1 MFGRTCTQTETK
13 SIHLT
18 TDLGLYFHYMI
29 RNVDKYQFECF
40 TVHVLFF
47 FQFFLIVLFL
57 NMIRNLET
65 ELWFEFKTYTIKKLH
80 HKNKYTAQIDRTPQ
94 G

>member
-1 MFGRTCTQTETK
+1 M
-13 SIHLT
+13 T

-40 TVHVLFF
+40 KYMYFF
-47 FQFFLIVLFL
+47 YFNFFLTVLFL

-65 ELWFEFKTYTIKKLH
+65 ELWFEFKTYIIKKFTIKINTQ
-80 HKNKYTAQIDRTPQ
+80 HK
-94 G
+94 

>member
-1 MFGRTCTQTETK
+1 
-13 SIHLT
+13 
-18 TDLGLYFHYMI
+18 MI

-40 TVHVLFF
+40 KYMYFF
-47 FQFFLIVLFL
+47 YFNFFLTVLFL

>member
-1 MFGRTCTQTETK
+1 
-13 SIHLT
+13 
-18 TDLGLYFHYMI
+18 MI

-40 TVHVLFF
+40 KYMYFF
-47 FQFFLIVLFL
+47 YFNFFLTVLFL

-65 ELWFEFKTYTIKKLH
+65 ELWFEFKTYIIKKLH